1 MNARLA
7 MLALPL
13 ALAACGGQGDF
24 RMPWDK
30 TPPPAA
36 ETAAPA
42 EPARPSIPEPT
53 GAAPTVQALQ
63 VAGETKK
70 LATADAETLG
80 VQHFVASGT
89 GWKASVSGNAA
100 RFERPGAKPAA
111 IAVRRIPYSG
121 GVEYIGVLGEQPFV
135 LRVRAANCGDQP
147 LTASLRARG
156 TNYSGCAT
164 PTAAM
169 SIAVPKEAPAKPAA
183 PKKAAAKP
191 KPAAT
196 TPAAPAATTPAASTP
211 VTTTPAAS
219 TPAATPSTTT
229 PSTTT
234 APAAT
239 TPVTTTP
246 LTTTPAPTAPASDAG
261 QESAPTT
268 TPAASTTPAATTSAP
283 AAPTGTTS
291 GSAASGSAVTTTP
304 PAPVI
309 PPVIPPAGTTAATP
323 DT

>member
-30 TPPPAA
+30 SPPPAA
-36 ETAAPA
+36 ETAASA
-42 EPARPSIPEPT
+42 EPAKPSIPEPT

-63 VAGETKK
+63 VAGETRK

-89 GWKASVSGNAA
+89 GWKVSVSGNAA

-111 IAVRRIPYSG
+111 INVRRIPYSG

-156 TNYSGCAT
+156 TTYSGCAA

-169 SIAVPKEAPAKPAA
+169 SISVPKAAPARATA

-191 KPAAT
+191 KPAAAPAAAAAAPAPAET
-196 TPAAPAATTPAASTP
+196 TPAAPTPVTAPAASTPATTTAPVVTAPAATAPATTTPATAAPETDATPAAPSTPAATTPAATG
-211 VTTTPAAS
+211 TTS
-219 TPAATPSTTT
+219 GSN
-229 PSTTT
+229 
-234 APAAT
+234 
-239 TPVTTTP
+239 
-246 LTTTPAPTAPASDAG
+246 
-261 QESAPTT
+261 
-268 TPAASTTPAATTSAP
+268 ASTTPAAP
-283 AAPTGTTS
+283 
-291 GSAASGSAVTTTP
+291 VT
-304 PAPVI
+304 
-309 PPVIPPAGTTAATP
+309 PPAGTTATTP
-323 DT
+323 DA